1 MKFVDHVTIQV
12 RSGDGGAGSVHFRR
26 EKYVPRGGPDGG
38 DGGDGGSVFIEADEN
53 LYTLL
58 DLRHHQHQYAED
70 GQAGGP
76 QTATGKSG
84 DDIVLRVPPG
94 TVAHD
99 EGTGEIIGEVV
110 EDGERLVLAQ
120 GGQGGKG
127 NAAFKTS
134 TNQAPRHAQPG
145 TDGEERKVSLE
156 LKLLA
161 DVGVV
166 GLPNAGKSTLIA
178 TLSAAKPEQASYPFT
193 TLHPSLGMVYVDEAA
208 SFVMADLP
216 GIIEGASEGKGL
228 GLRFLRHI
236 ERNAVLLF
244 LIPITTKDLAGELS
258 TLRAELR
265 AHDPALLD
273 KPHVVA
279 VSKIDVLSADERA
292 LLPDVLG
299 EAFGEGETVLPISS
313 VAQIGLRR
321 LKGTLWEAVNE
332 ERRSHMEVEDW

>member
-1 MKFVDHVTIQV
+1 MKFVDHVQFKV

-53 LYTLL
+53 LYTLM
-58 DLRHHQHQYAED
+58 DLRHVQHQFAED
-70 GQAGGP
+70 GAPGGP

-84 DDIVLRVPPG
+84 EDIVMRVPPG

-99 EGTGEIIGEVV
+99 EGAGTTIGEVTAH
-110 EDGERLVLAQ
+110 GERLTLAEGGK
-120 GGQGGKG
+120 GGQG

-134 TNQAPRHAQPG
+134 TNQAPRHAQDGLP
-145 TDGEERKVSLE
+145 GEEKQVTLE

-166 GLPNAGKSTLIA
+166 GLPNAGKSTLISA
-178 TLSAAKPEQASYPFT
+178 VSAAEPEQADYPFT
-193 TLHPSLGMVYVDEAA
+193 TLAPSLGMVYVGEDA

-228 GLRFLRHI
+228 GTRFLRHI

-244 LIPITTKDLAGELS
+244 LIPVTTKDLAGELE
-258 TLRAELR
+258 TLLAELR
-265 AHDPALLD
+265 GHDPALLE
-273 KPHVVA
+273 KPRVVA
-279 VSKIDVLSADERA
+279 VSKIDVLSEDERA
-292 LLPDVLG
+292 LLPEILE
-299 EAFGEGETVLPISS
+299 EAFGEEETVLPISS
-313 VAQIGLRR
+313 VAQIGIER
-321 LKGTLWEAVNE
+321 LKGTLWERVRAARGTQPAAVE
-332 ERRSHMEVEDW
+332 

>member
-1 MKFVDHVTIQV
+1 MKFVDHVQIRV
-12 RSGDGGAGSVHFRR
+12 RSGDGGAGAVHFRR
-26 EKYVPRGGPDGG
+26 EKYVPHGGPDGG

-53 LYTLL
+53 LYTLM
-58 DLRHHQHQYAED
+58 DLRHHKHQFAED
-70 GQAGGP
+70 GRLGGS

-99 EGTGEIIGEVV
+99 EGTGEQIGEVTAH
-110 EDGERLVLAQ
+110 GERLVLAQ
-120 GGQGGKG
+120 GGTGGQG

-134 TNQAPRHAQPG
+134 TNQAPRQAQPG
-145 TDGEERKVSLE
+145 TPGEEKAVGLE

-166 GLPNAGKSTLIA
+166 GLPNAGKSTLIS
-178 TLSAAKPEQASYPFT
+178 TVSAAEPEQASYPFT
-193 TLHPSLGMVYVDEAA
+193 TLNPSLGMVYVDENA

-244 LIPITTKDLAGELS
+244 LVPVTTKELAGELD
-258 TLRAELR
+258 TLLGELR
-265 AHDPALLD
+265 AHDPALLE
-273 KPHVVA
+273 KPRVVA
-279 VSKIDVLSADERA
+279 VSKVDLLSEDERA
-292 LLPDVLG
+292 LLPEILED
-299 EAFGEGETVLPISS
+299 AFGTEETVLPISS
-313 VAQIGLRR
+313 VAQIGLER
-321 LKGTLWEAVNE
+321 LKGTLWERVRA
-332 ERRSHMEVEDW
+332 ERRQQATAS